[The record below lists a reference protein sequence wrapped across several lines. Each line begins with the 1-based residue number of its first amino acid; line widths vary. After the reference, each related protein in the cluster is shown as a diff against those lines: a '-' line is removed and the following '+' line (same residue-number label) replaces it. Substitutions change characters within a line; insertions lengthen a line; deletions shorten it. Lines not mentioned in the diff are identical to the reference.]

1 MISRSHQRI
10 FIIGILGVLLMAD
23 QKFIPQMLFLKPPY
37 QVPSNRGNVNT
48 AIAINEISTPQFKV
62 GVFWAGSVPYYTHRY
77 AVDFLGKS
85 DPYIA
90 HLSTIEKSTVN
101 TLPGH
106 NKFDLRYSILELKP
120 DYVAGFEW
128 GGIDISAEARDLYE
142 RVKYKGVNL
151 YLLKDSSQVKWD
163 LLSVAGED

>member
-1 MISRSHQRI
+1 MISWLIGASGGDYDKKIHQRI

-37 QVPSNRGNVNT
+37 QVPSNRGNVNI

-62 GVFWAGSVPYYTHRY
+62 GVFWAGSVPYYSHRY

-90 HLSTIEKSTVN
+90 HLATIEKSTVN
-101 TLPGH
+101 TLQA
-106 NKFDLRYSILELKP
+106 I
-120 DYVAGFEW
+120 
-128 GGIDISAEARDLYE
+128 I
-142 RVKYKGVNL
+142 NL
-151 YLLKDSSQVKWD
+151 T
-163 LLSVAGED
+163 